1 MADASERRLL
11 VYGRIFSAHWLD
23 PGRIHLDPAGST
35 WIQVKMRPYTRSRSS
50 DASAMESAASA
61 PQPDDNAQTVF
72 AAIPGED
79 LHSEPTQRE
88 AGLLGA
94 LRAAC
99 SIANVRFTDTMTAN
113 ELLVSLLAK
122 RDPSRFPQDS
132 SQHYS
137 GAQHPSHGGGVRAN
151 FLREESEDHNIDG
164 K

>member
-1 MADASERRLL
+1 MARQLARQ
-11 VYGRIFSAHWLD
+11 LD
-23 PGRIHLDPAGST
+23 SNKALSILR
-35 WIQVKMRPYTRSRSS
+35 MRPITRSQSS
-50 DASAMESAASA
+50 DPSAMESAASV

-99 SIANVRFTDTMTAN
+99 SIANVRFTDSMTAN

-122 RDPSRFPQDS
+122 RDPSSFPQA
-132 SQHYS
+132 SQHNAV
-137 GAQHPSHGGGVRAN
+137 AQHPSHGGGVRAN
-151 FLREESEDHNIDG
+151 FLREDHNIDG